1 MKNQNDIFDWF
12 RKTVLKHGID
22 LNLEGLPAIA
32 RYLGYSERNFYIKV
46 KKISFDVWQLRDLCK
61 KLHFTESEKLKLLE

>member
-1 MKNQNDIFDWF
+1 MAKDDIFTWF
-12 RKTVLKHGID
+12 KKTVLKHGID

-46 KKISFDVWQLRDLCK
+46 KKISFDVWQLRDLVK
-61 KLHFTESEKLKLLE
+61 RLHFTEEEKLKLLE

>member
-1 MKNQNDIFDWF
+1 MAKDDIFAWF
-12 RKTVLKHGID
+12 RKTILKHGID

-46 KKISFDVWQLRDLCK
+46 KKISFDVWQLRDLVK
-61 KLHFTESEKLKLLE
+61 RLHFTEEEKLKLLE

>member
-1 MKNQNDIFDWF
+1 MSKESIFEWF
-12 RKTVLKHGID
+12 RKTILKHGID

-46 KKISFDVWQLRDLCK
+46 KKISFDVWQLRDLVK
-61 KLHFTESEKLKLLE
+61 RLHFTEEEKLKLLE